1 MTIRLTVTVTD
12 PKSGRLIAPLGLRT
26 PHLCPGDFS
35 VAGAAFQL
43 QAEETTG
50 QWVAVIDK
58 KLEPVRIEIGY
69 DPMRADYPEAM
80 FAHRVNRYTQAAKEL
95 TVEARSV
102 AQAAGGGMAG
112 LRAIVDYT
120 CQQFTYGH
128 ADTAFY
134 ADTNEMPQLCSM
146 TVGSC
151 VDINAYLIAALRSA
165 GYDAGYV
172 TGYFIPQ
179 ERRDHTTDMHCWV
192 VTRCDGVV
200 QEWDIAHHLKMGM
213 RNIQPGLNPK
223 PGVRVPMAHSMGLA
237 LPGLGMDGFKLLA
250 QPMWVNGADWPEA
263 AFELDGYEEL
273 CAVA

>member
-1 MTIRLTVTVTD
+1 MTIRLTVNVTD
-12 PKSGRLIAPLGLRT
+12 PSPGRLIAPLGLRT

-35 VAGAAFQL
+35 VVGAAFRL
-43 QAEETTG
+43 QAESSTG

-58 KLEPVRIEIGY
+58 ETKPVRIEIGY
-69 DPMRADYPEAM
+69 EQMRADYPEAM
-80 FAHRVNRYTQAAKEL
+80 FAHRVNRYTQAAKDL
-95 TVEARSV
+95 AVEARSV
-102 AQAAGGGMAG
+102 AQAAGGGIAG
-112 LRAIVDYT
+112 LQAIVDYT

-134 ADTNEMPQLCSM
+134 ADRDKMPQLCSV

-200 QEWDIAHHLKMGM
+200 QEWDIAHHLKMGV
-213 RNIQPGLNPK
+213 RTIRPGLNPK
-223 PGVRVPMAHSMGLA
+223 PGVRVPMAHSMGLSFPH
-237 LPGLGMDGFKLLA
+237 LGLTELKLIA
-250 QPMWVNGADWPEA
+250 QPMWLDYHDWPEA
-263 AFELDGYEEL
+263 LFELEGYDAL
-273 CAVA
+273 SAAA

>member
-1 MTIRLTVTVTD
+1 MTIRLTVTVRD
-12 PKSGRLIAPLGLRT
+12 PSPGRLIAPLGLRT
-26 PHLCPGDFS
+26 PHLCPSDFR
-35 VAGAAFQL
+35 VVGAAFRL
-43 QAEETTG
+43 QAEASTG

-58 KLEPVRIEIGY
+58 DTETVRIEIGY
-69 DPMRADYPEAM
+69 EPMQADYPEAM
-80 FAHRVNRYTQAAKEL
+80 FAHRVNRYTQAAKDL
-95 TVEARSV
+95 AIEARSM
-102 AQAAGGGMAG
+102 AQAAGGSLAG
-112 LRAIVDYT
+112 LQAIVDHT

-134 ADTNEMPQLCSM
+134 ADSNEMPQLCSM

-200 QEWDIAHHLKMGM
+200 QEWDIAHHLKMGV
-213 RNIQPGLNPK
+213 RDIQPGLNPK
-223 PGVRVPMAHSMGLA
+223 PGVRVPIAHSMGLT
-237 LPGLGMDGFKLLA
+237 LPGLGMDEFKLLA
-250 QPMWVNGADWPEA
+250 QPMWVKGTDWPDA
-263 AFELDGYEEL
+263 TFELDGYEEL
-273 CAVA
+273 CVVA